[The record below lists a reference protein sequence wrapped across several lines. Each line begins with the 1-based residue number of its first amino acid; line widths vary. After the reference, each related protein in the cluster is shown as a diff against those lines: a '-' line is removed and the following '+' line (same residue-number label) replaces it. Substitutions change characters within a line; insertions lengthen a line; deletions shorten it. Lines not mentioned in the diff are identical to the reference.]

1 MLVTSFRREETAGQ
15 SFSPTCEIALSR
27 LRYNNAHYSKE
38 ENMSTTTIVVIVVVI
53 VAVLGIGF
61 GGVLPF

>member
-1 MLVTSFRREETAGQ
+1 MHIMRACSPRREESA
-15 SFSPTCEIALSR
+15 FSLTCENALSR
-27 LRYNNAHYSKE
+27 LRFSNAHYSKE

-53 VAVLGIGF
+53 VAVLGVGF

>member
-1 MLVTSFRREETAGQ
+1 MQ
-15 SFSPTCEIALSR
+15 SLSPTCEIALSR
-27 LRYNNAHYSKE
+27 LRYSNAHYSKE

>member
-1 MLVTSFRREETAGQ
+1 VQ
-15 SFSPTCEIALSR
+15 SLSPTCEITLSR
-27 LRYNNAHYSKE
+27 LRYSNAHYSKE

>member
-1 MLVTSFRREETAGQ
+1 MKRW
-15 SFSPTCEIALSR
+15 R
-27 LRYNNAHYSKE
+27 LNLNNAHYSKE

>member
-1 MLVTSFRREETAGQ
+1 MTACKMVQ
-15 SFSPTCEIALSR
+15 SCLSCS
-27 LRYNNAHYSKE
+27 NAHYSKE
-38 ENMSTTTIVVIVVVI
+38 EKMPSTTTIVVIVVVI